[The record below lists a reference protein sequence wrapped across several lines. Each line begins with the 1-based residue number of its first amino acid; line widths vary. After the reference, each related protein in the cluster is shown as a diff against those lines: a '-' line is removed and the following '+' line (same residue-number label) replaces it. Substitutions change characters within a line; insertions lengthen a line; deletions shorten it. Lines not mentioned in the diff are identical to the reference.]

1 MIMARRWGRWPAAV
15 IASIACHGR
24 EGGANKR
31 GPLARERAVAR
42 ERGRARLMGGVGSS
56 ARGGGSGAGGR
67 EGWATWAVRGARGR
81 GEKVGPDSAQPR
93 GGEVFLFLF
102 LFLFFFY
109 FYFYFYFLSSFSFEQ
124 IFSYISLGVKN
135 ILCDVLQPT
144 MGYAYDE

>member
-1 MIMARRWGRWPAAV
+1 
-15 IASIACHGR
+15 
-24 EGGANKR
+24 
-31 GPLARERAVAR
+31 
-42 ERGRARLMGGVGSS
+42 MGGVGSS
-56 ARGGGSGAGGR
+56 ARGEGVAWAGAR
-67 EGWATWAVRGARGR
+67 GWAAWAMRGARGR

-102 LFLFFFY
+102 LFLFL
-109 FYFYFYFLSSFSFEQ
+109 LSPFSFEQ